1 MKRVAFG
8 ILAAGMLALASPQ
21 LAWADQVPPAEVKL
35 AAPAKE
41 PMKVTID
48 GRIWR
53 CQDDVC
59 KGAEQGNTQPAKRE
73 CAKVAKV
80 LGPLVAYKDG
90 KKDLPE
96 ADLAA
101 CNAAVAKS

>member
-1 MKRVAFG
+1 MHKLVMAC
-8 ILAAGMLALASPQ
+8 AAASLMAAAVPQ
-21 LAWADQVPPAEVKL
+21 FAWADQVPPAEAKL

-53 CQDDVC
+53 CEGDVC

-73 CAKVAKV
+73 CAKVVKV

-90 KKDLPE
+90 KKDLAEP
-96 ADLAA
+96 DLAA
-101 CNAAVAKS
+101 CNAAAKS